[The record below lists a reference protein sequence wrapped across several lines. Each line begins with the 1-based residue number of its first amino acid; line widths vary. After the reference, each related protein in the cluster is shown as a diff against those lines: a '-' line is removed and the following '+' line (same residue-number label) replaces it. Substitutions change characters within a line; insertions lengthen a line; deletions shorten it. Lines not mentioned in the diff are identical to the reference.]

1 MVRHTSWFTMLAAA
15 FLVLSL
21 VATASAADK
30 ADPSGDWKWTFNRNG
45 QDVEIS
51 MTLKADGEKL
61 TGTVGREDRK
71 AEIKDGTFKDGEVSF
86 NVVRERD
93 GQSFTSKYKGK
104 LDGDTIKGKIEF
116 EFGGET
122 RSFDWDAK
130 RAK

>member
-1 MVRHTSWFTMLAAA
+1 MARHTSLMAMLAAV
-15 FLVLSL
+15 LVLSV
-21 VATASAADK
+21 VATARAADK

-61 TGTVGREDRK
+61 SGTVGREDRK
-71 AEIKDGTFKDGEVSF
+71 ADIKDGAFKDGEVSF

-93 GQSFTSKYKGK
+93 GQAFTSKYKGK
-104 LDGDTIKGKIEF
+104 LDGDTIKGTIEF

-122 RSFDWDAK
+122 RNFDWEAK
-130 RAK
+130 RTK